1 MLLFCLASDL
11 FKLKGA
17 CAKMYLMTSSISFNG
32 VFLNFICFLTAPK
45 KVIYIYIKMISYQI
59 IIIIE

>member
-1 MLLFCLASDL
+1 MLLFGLASNL

-45 KVIYIYIKMISYQI
+45 KI
-59 IIIIE
+59 IIFILKLSVIK